1 MPIIFNKLL
10 INMKKLRL
18 LDFNRYIIRKP
29 VFSFNTLFDED
40 GKTKDLKELIIF
52 FLNNDTFKS
61 SIYWSSPELY
71 YNMIKY
77 CNNDLKEIK
86 INKLENTLKKYIIR
100 STTRSVP
107 YGIFAGVSLA
117 KVTNFSSSSNTF
129 NNNEYV
135 DCQIDRLF
143 YSKLITKIED
153 NETIRENIKYKINT
167 TIDLLYSK
175 YRFIGL
181 SEGEYHLNTVNQTSM
196 IDLLYSE
203 LSKKSYT
210 ISEIIKLLP
219 KEYTYDEKKE
229 FINELINIQFIKSEI
244 SETFYQKGELGV
256 VENFLKKLDLNE
268 DSYFFINL
276 IDSIKCLIE
285 TINNNRSINII
296 PFDQI
301 NNIKSQFKKIGINS
315 ESLLHVDLKKSDL
328 HRNEHMNLKL
338 IKNITKAINHLSY
351 LKSEIDDS
359 DLLNDFKKKFY
370 EVYELSEKPL
380 MEVLDLEVGIGFPIE
395 GSMGNHYND
404 SFIDKIV
411 VSNIVQ
417 KKNLNWAPEWLI
429 TLIEKQ
435 SNSKNIDLA
444 LLSIPIDNEV
454 KELPSTF
461 YILGSI
467 IGDNRFFIQNI
478 GGTSGK
484 PLFGRFTYLDD
495 EIQNLYNDIS
505 NYEKE
510 SDSDVIIAD
519 IIFIEQGK
527 IGNVT
532 RPHNTSE
539 FEINI
544 AGESISENTKI
555 RLNDLFVSVVND
567 EVILRSASLNKRII
581 PRLNNAHNFYQSDIA
596 VYKFLASL
604 ENQKKNQIDLN
615 LNYTKSKK
623 VYIPRISYGD
633 IILKRA
639 TWMS

>member
-1 MPIIFNKLL
+1 M
-10 INMKKLRL
+10 
-18 LDFNRYIIRKP
+18 
-29 VFSFNTLFDED
+29 
-40 GKTKDLKELIIF
+40 
-52 FLNNDTFKS
+52 
-61 SIYWSSPELY
+61 
-71 YNMIKY
+71 
-77 CNNDLKEIK
+77 
-86 INKLENTLKKYIIR
+86 
-100 STTRSVP
+100 
-107 YGIFAGVSLA
+107 
-117 KVTNFSSSSNTF
+117 
-129 NNNEYV
+129 
-135 DCQIDRLF
+135 
-143 YSKLITKIED
+143 
-153 NETIRENIKYKINT
+153 YK
-167 TIDLLYSK
+167 
-175 YRFIGL
+175 
-181 SEGEYHLNTVNQTSM
+181 
-196 IDLLYSE
+196 
-203 LSKKSYT
+203 
-210 ISEIIKLLP
+210 
-219 KEYTYDEKKE
+219 
-229 FINELINIQFIKSEI
+229 
-244 SETFYQKGELGV
+244 
-256 VENFLKKLDLNE
+256 
-268 DSYFFINL
+268 
-276 IDSIKCLIE
+276 
-285 TINNNRSINII
+285 
-296 PFDQI
+296 
-301 NNIKSQFKKIGINS
+301 
-315 ESLLHVDLKKSDL
+315 
-328 HRNEHMNLKL
+328 
-338 IKNITKAINHLSY
+338 
-351 LKSEIDDS
+351 
-359 DLLNDFKKKFY
+359 
-370 EVYELSEKPL
+370 
-380 MEVLDLEVGIGFPIE
+380 
-395 GSMGNHYND
+395 
-404 SFIDKIV
+404 
-411 VSNIVQ
+411 

-639 TWMS
+639 TWIIYETEIQIILQSTDSISMCINYLKNNLVPQFVVITDGDNELFIDTFNNSYIQLLIGEMKKSRTVILSEWIFPIPIKNDQYLNQVVIPFKNLDYKKTDNHRNIDNQINIQKIFYPGSQWIYYKIYCNATYSDTILTELIHPLLSDWFESDIIEKGYFLRYNDPDYHIRLRVSLNDITHFSNVMGQFYEKSNQMISKLCIRKVELSTYIRETERYGSSFIEDVESFFSYDSQLVLSLLSNSDFSEDIELRILLAVKNIDKLLNLFDYTLFQKLEFCKKMEKSFENEFNQTEKKNIYEKYRSINLFLYELMQNNEYDEMFDLRNNKLFQLKLREQNIPDLIHMSINRWFPAKQRLYEYLVYIFINKYYSFQISRISQ